1 MRSTSA
7 SSPDSRSGP
16 VARPSSQEGGTCTTS
31 AVGRLCSAFTGFPHP
46 GRRRLD
52 GRTGGPPPGSQPGS
66 RSHDAHR
73 RHVRFLLPATGPAI
87 TTACRARSH
96 HRRCGPREHR
106 QPRIR
111 RPGELTGHGRARRS
125 SRGARRQH
133 RRAARGPSSCRPVR
147 HSRNHRARSPADHS
161 RAASRVPQGKQ
172 IHGLLTGGQ
181 RVLEELLPGLTAELA
196 ADGAPVV
203 DALADMRLSFN
214 GHRLRQATSGLTHVS
229 ASRPLLEHRIRE
241 RTRSVPNISIVDA
254 TEVIDVVGRDDR
266 VTGVRVLRRGGRRVE
281 DVDADLVVDACGR
294 GSRTSEWLTALG
306 YPTPPVERIPIDLG
320 YTTRRFHLPAGLLD
334 GDVGVLHSPTPGQPR
349 GAALARLENRH
360 LDADPGRRAGRPPAR
375 RIDGFAAFA
384 ASVDC
389 NEIHTAVRDGEP
401 IDNPIFFRFPA
412 SVRRRYEHV
421 RLPRNLIVLGDSLC
435 SFNPVYGQGMTVA
448 ALEAHALR
456 DGLSRDL
463 DTSQPVM
470 ASLAR
475 IVDVPWQLAK
485 AADRPFLTPAQTS
498 RHNGTVLDRYV
509 ERVLIAATH
518 DPAAGRAFLRVSG
531 LLDPPRALLRPRPPP
546 AHTPTPAALAPTHR
560 QPSRRP
566 TRTRSTPEATHPG
579 GCSVSSEQPRSS
591 SRPW

>member
-1 MRSTSA
+1 MGEREGQAVVLGA
-7 SSPDSRSGP
+7 SIAG
-16 VARPSSQEGGTCTTS
+16 
-31 AVGRLCSAFTGFPHP
+31 
-46 GRRRLD
+46 
-52 GRTGGPPPGSQPGS
+52 
-66 RSHDAHR
+66 
-73 RHVRFLLPATGPAI
+73 LL
-87 TTACRARSH
+87 
-96 HRRCGPREHR
+96 
-106 QPRIR
+106 
-111 RPGELTGHGRARRS
+111 
-125 SRGARRQH
+125 
-133 RRAARGPSSCRPVR
+133 AARVL
-147 HSRNHRARSPADHS
+147 ADLFDTVVIIE
-161 RAASRVPQGKQ
+161 RDRLPTTPEQRRGVPQGKQ

-241 RTRSVPNISIVDA
+241 RTRSMPNISIVDA

-266 VTGVRVLRRGGRRVE
+266 VNGVRVLRRGGRRVE

-306 YPTPPVERIPIDLG
+306 YATPPVERIPIDLG

-349 GAALARLENRH
+349 GAALARLENDIWMLTLVGVQGDH
-360 LDADPGRRAGRPPAR
+360 PPAD
-375 RIDGFAAFA
+375 IDGFAAFA

-389 NEIHTAVRDGEP
+389 SEIPTAVRDGEP

-456 DGLSRDL
+456 DGLSRNL

-470 ASLAR
+470 AGLAR

-485 AADRPFLTPAQTS
+485 AADRPFLTPAPTS
-498 RHNGTVLDRYV
+498 RHNGTLLDRYV

-531 LLDPPRALLRPRPPP
+531 LLDPPRALLHPDLLRRTLRPLPTLASTQHTAEPPP
-546 AHTPTPAALAPTHR
+546 DSDPLDARGDSPWWLFGVIGAAALLKPILVTAGIVAAASWMR
-560 QPSRRP
+560 ALRR
-566 TRTRSTPEATHPG
+566 RNALRSD
-579 GCSVSSEQPRSS
+579 Q
-591 SRPW
+591 